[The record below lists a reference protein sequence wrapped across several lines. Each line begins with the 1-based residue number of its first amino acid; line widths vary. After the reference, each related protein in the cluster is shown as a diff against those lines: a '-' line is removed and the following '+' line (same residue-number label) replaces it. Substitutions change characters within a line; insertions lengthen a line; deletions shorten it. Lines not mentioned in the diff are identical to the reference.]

1 MVNDQDDSSIINF
14 DKLQELFSFYKFPFI
29 LGIIGICLFLAAII
43 LLLKNQKDT
52 ASVLFETEASSS
64 ANTRIKVDLQ
74 GAVVSPGIFSLEEG
88 SRIADV
94 IALAGGLSSSAD
106 HDWVAKNLNQAAK
119 LVDGGKIY
127 IPSTKEVS
135 SGKSLNNLSNSGDL
149 SSKKTFSLNSASQ
162 VELEALPG
170 IGPVTAGKIIAGRP
184 YQSVDELKSRKVVT
198 ASVYEKIKDLL
209 TVY

>member
-88 SRIADV
+88 NRIADV

-106 HDWVAKNLNQAAK
+106 RDWVAKNLNQAAK

-184 YQSVDELKSRKVVT
+184 YQSVEELKSRKVVT

>member
-94 IALAGGLSSSAD
+94 IVLAGGLSSSAD
-106 HDWVAKNLNQAAK
+106 RDWVAKNLNQAAK

-162 VELEALPG
+162 TELEALPG

-184 YQSVDELKSRKVVT
+184 YQSVEELKSRKVVT

>member
-1 MVNDQDDSSIINF
+1 MVNDQDDSSVINF
-14 DKLQELFSFYKFPFI
+14 DKLQELLSLYKFPLI
-29 LGIIGICLFLAAII
+29 LGTIGICLLSAAII

-64 ANTRIKVDLQ
+64 AKTRIKVDLQ

-88 SRIADV
+88 SRIADA
-94 IALAGGLSSSAD
+94 IALAGGLSTSAD
-106 HDWVAKNLNQAAK
+106 SDWVAKNLNQAAK

-127 IPSTKEVS
+127 IPSTKETL
-135 SGKSLNNLSNSGDL
+135 SGKSLGTQSDLSNL
-149 SSKKTFSLNSASQ
+149 SSKKTISLNSASQ
-162 VELEALPG
+162 AELEALPG
-170 IGPVTAGKIIAGRP
+170 IGPVTAGKIISGRP
-184 YQSVDELKSRKVVT
+184 YQSVEELKSRKVVT

>member
-106 HDWVAKNLNQAAK
+106 RDWVAKNLNQAAK

-184 YQSVDELKSRKVVT
+184 YQSVEELKSRKVVT